1 MSWTPDTINV
11 LVVETGVLAGGKDR
25 IDIHC
30 PNFLSNGRTGV
41 RVLDRGWNPLER
53 KMFMSSLQLN
63 STQCASARNI
73 RSNGAGNR
81 TDVRQSARPFPVR
94 AQTASTAREKHP
106 QDLLP
111 ESCYDTSSTDDSRGK
126 SEKEDSK
133 DQDDRSLKLSAP
145 Q

>member
-41 RVLDRGWNPLER
+41 RVLDRG

-106 QDLLP
+106 QDVLP
-111 ESCYDTSSTDDSRGK
+111 ESSYDTSGTILV
-126 SEKEDSK
+126 
-133 DQDDRSLKLSAP
+133 SLPFNVHFSYCMCRRQAP
-145 Q
+145 AKAKKRTQK